1 MPILIPEILFAIG
14 KQIIENGKSENDVV
28 KFVISGKE
36 SLKAARNVFASV
48 KNLKINHC
56 HFAIGWKKEYSEY
69 NFLKIPKCLMYCI
82 GGSVKKLYIKQQIN
96 PFFQPIIDT
105 VIEKKQ
111 LISFSTSSKFYEC
124 EDILFLKN
132 FLPQF
137 SKTLKELSIPNQ
149 AMSGIL
155 RDSLR
160 LKTLIFQNGCN
171 RGLYFMLRPFPNTN
185 EKSPFLSSVEHL
197 LFKDISGH
205 LHSSFDNYISVI
217 KLFPSLKRL
226 DFITICKDLNSLEID
241 IKVLSK
247 LIKRTKYEFPQ
258 NVIYNVLLQKPLL
271 NEIETILLNGVC
283 SKFKYDSSNPKY
295 HCFERS
301 MLKKETFSSEISRRK
316 LLVYIPKSKFY
327 VER

>member
-1 MPILIPEILFAIG
+1 MPVLIPEILFAIG
-14 KQIIENGKSENDVV
+14 KQIIENRDSETDLT

-36 SLKAARNVFASV
+36 SFQAARSVFASI

-69 NFLKIPKCLMYCI
+69 NFRKIPKCLMYCI
-82 GGSVKKLYIKQQIN
+82 GGCVKKLYFKQQIN
-96 PFFQPIIDT
+96 SFFQPIIDK
-105 VIEKKQ
+105 VIEQKQ
-111 LISFSTSSKFYEC
+111 LISFSTSSKFYKC

-155 RDSLR
+155 RDSFR

-171 RGLYFMLRPFPNTN
+171 RGLYFMLRSFPNTN
-185 EKSPFLSSVEHL
+185 EKSPFLFSVEHL

-217 KLFPSLKRL
+217 RLFPSLKRL
-226 DFITICKDLNSLEID
+226 DFIMKCEDLNSLEID

-271 NEIETILLNGVC
+271 NEIETVLQNGVC
-283 SKFKYDSSNPKY
+283 KKFKYDSSNQKY
-295 HCFERS
+295 HCFGRS
-301 MLKKETFSSEISRRK
+301 FAKRGAPPSTKGLE
-316 LLVYIPKSKFY
+316 L
-327 VER
+327 